1 MCICYKYNDTNTIL
15 NLKYLSFKEMLTK
28 HLLIGFV
35 MADISWSI
43 FLGFTVILPVRWCD
57 LQAKNETI
65 IIIIIMSITKR
76 RDTPRVTPI
85 IILVLYAPL
94 SLGLLDGSDVEVGLT
109 VLVFVLSGRLEPVI
123 IIKHHNVLYLI
134 CQ

>member
-1 MCICYKYNDTNTIL
+1 
-15 NLKYLSFKEMLTK
+15 
-28 HLLIGFV
+28 
-35 MADISWSI
+35 
-43 FLGFTVILPVRWCD
+43 
-57 LQAKNETI
+57 
-65 IIIIIMSITKR
+65 MSITKR
-76 RDTPRVTPI
+76 RDTPTVTPI